1 MKTQRLMCALTVA
14 AVGLVVAAPA
24 HAGPDW
30 LEQGDAGSLL
40 HSAQVPTRPSPSIL
54 QLSSISGTLATS
66 LTQPDYEDLY
76 FIKILDPVNFTITLS
91 FADFN
96 AVMYLF
102 QVTVNGDA
110 LGMLAND
117 DQSGT
122 SNIPKL
128 LSTATDSTGIFISS
142 PGDYVLAIAGL
153 GRVPVSATGPIFNL
167 ATPTEISGPDGP
179 GGFNPLIGWTGVG
192 EQGRYVIGLEE
203 TDFPRTPAP
212 GTAFTILGAVGA
224 VGLRRRR

>member
-1 MKTQRLMCALTVA
+1 MNTQRSLCALMIA
-14 AVGLVVAAPA
+14 AAGIVVATPA
-24 HAGPDW
+24 FAGPDW

-40 HSAQVPTRPSPSIL
+40 HTAQVPTRPSASIL
-54 QLSSISGTLATS
+54 QLSSISGSLSTS
-66 LTQPDYEDLY
+66 LTEPDYEDLY
-76 FIKILDPVNFTITLS
+76 FIKILDPVNFSITLS

-117 DQSGT
+117 DQSAT

-128 LSTATDSTGIFISS
+128 LSSATDSTGIFINS
-142 PGDYVLAIAGL
+142 PGDYVLAIAGF

-167 ATPTEISGPDGP
+167 ASPTEISGPDGP

-192 EQGRYVIGLEE
+192 EQGNYIIGLEE
-203 TDFPRTPAP
+203 TDFPRTPTP
-212 GTAFTILGAVGA
+212 GTALTVLGAMSA
-224 VGLRRRR
+224 LGLRRRR